1 MQILIIVIL
10 LIANIA
16 LTVYNASA
24 GHPVWIA
31 NFIAS
36 CFVGFVFG
44 AILAER

>member
-1 MQILIIVIL
+1 MQIILLMIL

-16 LTVYNASA
+16 LTVYNANL
-24 GHPVWIA
+24 GNPVWIA